1 MPGQQNEVTFRFLA
15 QPTDV
20 NFGGKVHGGM
30 AMKWID
36 QAGYACAVG
45 WSGAYCVTVS
55 VSGIQFIAPILIGDL
70 VSVRARLIH
79 TGTSSMHLAV
89 DVLAQDLRK
98 GEQRLATSCVMV
110 FVALDSPDGK
120 PTPVPRW
127 EPSNEEDRRL
137 QDYARR
143 LMEMSKT
150 MEQQVVAL
158 RPEAAPVVGAEPV
171 DGRHRCRSSQRGQVS
186 GSSRRAAGTLAS
198 SRTSTQAV
206 SSSTSVWMAGGS
218 RRASQPKAPAATA
231 SFTMKPCTR

>member
-15 QPTDV
+15 HPTDV

-70 VSVRARLIH
+70 VTVRARLIH

-89 DVLAQDLRK
+89 DVLARDLRK

-120 PTPVPRW
+120 PTPVPAW
-127 EPSNEEDRRL
+127 EPRTDEDRRL

-143 LMEMSKT
+143 LMELSKT
-150 MEQQVVAL
+150 MEQQVAAL
-158 RPEAAPVVGAEPV
+158 RPEA
-171 DGRHRCRSSQRGQVS
+171 S
-186 GSSRRAAGTLAS
+186 
-198 SRTSTQAV
+198 
-206 SSSTSVWMAGGS
+206 
-218 RRASQPKAPAATA
+218 ATD
-231 SFTMKPCTR
+231 

>member
-70 VSVRARLIH
+70 VTVRARLIH

-89 DVLAQDLRK
+89 DVLARDLRK

-120 PTPVPRW
+120 PTPVPAW
-127 EPSNEEDRRL
+127 EPRTDEDRRL

-143 LMEMSKT
+143 LMELSKT
-150 MEQQVVAL
+150 MEKQVAAL
-158 RPEAAPVVGAEPV
+158 RPEAV
-171 DGRHRCRSSQRGQVS
+171 
-186 GSSRRAAGTLAS
+186 
-198 SRTSTQAV
+198 
-206 SSSTSVWMAGGS
+206 
-218 RRASQPKAPAATA
+218 PAD
-231 SFTMKPCTR
+231 

>member
-89 DVLAQDLRK
+89 DVLARDLRK
-98 GEQRLATSCVMV
+98 GEERLATSCVMV

-127 EPSNEEDRRL
+127 EPRDEDDRRL

-143 LMEMSKT
+143 LMELSKT
-150 MEQQVVAL
+150 MEQQIATF
-158 RPEAAPVVGAEPV
+158 RPEA
-171 DGRHRCRSSQRGQVS
+171 ST
-186 GSSRRAAGTLAS
+186 AGE
-198 SRTSTQAV
+198 
-206 SSSTSVWMAGGS
+206 G
-218 RRASQPKAPAATA
+218 
-231 SFTMKPCTR
+231 